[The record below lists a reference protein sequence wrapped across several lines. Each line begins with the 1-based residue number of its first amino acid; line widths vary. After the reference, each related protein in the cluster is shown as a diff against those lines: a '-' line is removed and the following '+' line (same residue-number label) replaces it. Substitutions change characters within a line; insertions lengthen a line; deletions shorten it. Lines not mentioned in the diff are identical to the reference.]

1 MRTRAASIALAAALL
16 VAAVLTVPGRALAA
30 DTRIQPGA
38 RIVRPAGCTLNFVFR
53 DAAARLYI
61 GTAGHCV
68 SGVGDR
74 VATPEGEFGTVVFRI
89 LRGDDDFSLIR
100 IDPAFYAEVNPA
112 MRAWGGP
119 TGVTTADTTGIGDAL
134 LQYGYGIVY
143 STTEVTRAR
152 GGILYNDNAMSY
164 HAEVPAIFG
173 DSGGPVIHA
182 ATGRALGIVANIGG
196 HLLNGPTVQR
206 AIELLAEA
214 GIDVSL
220 ATAGFT
226 PPA

>member
-1 MRTRAASIALAAALL
+1 MEPTSRLIALL
-16 VAAVLTVPGRALAA
+16 AVLLASTLSHPVEA
-30 DTRIQPGA
+30 AETRIQPGA

-53 DAAARLYI
+53 DAVGRLNI

-74 VATPEGEFGTVVFRI
+74 VATPEGEFGTVVFRV
-89 LRGDDDFSLIR
+89 LRGNDDFALIR
-100 IDPAFYAEVNPA
+100 IDPSAYGDVNPE

-119 TGVTTADTTGIGDAL
+119 TGFTTANTTGIGDAL
-134 LQYGYGIVY
+134 LQYGYGMVY
-143 STTEVTRAR
+143 STTAPTRGR
-152 GGILYNDNAMSY
+152 GGVLYNDNAQSY

-182 ATGRALGIVANIGG
+182 ATGRAMGIVANIGG

-206 AIELLAEA
+206 AIELLADA
-214 GIDVSL
+214 NIDVQL
-220 ATAGFT
+220 VLGAYD